1 MLISK
6 SAKGMIAELKA
17 IKLLTKQGYW
27 CARSLDPQSPF
38 DIVAVDKKG
47 KVRLIDVKVNSYRKA
62 NNWRINRSQSK
73 KQKELKIEIMMI
85 DYEIQDFKNIKGKK
99 RGKKNQGETRL
110 MDAFSFPFFN
120 GIIIYS
126 GLVWSS

>member
-1 MLISK
+1 
-6 SAKGMIAELKA
+6 MIAELKA

-62 NNWRINRSQSK
+62 DKRRINRIISK
-73 KQKELKIEIMMI
+73 KQKKLNIEIMMV
-85 DYEIQDFKNIKGKK
+85 DYG
-99 RGKKNQGETRL
+99 
-110 MDAFSFPFFN
+110 
-120 GIIIYS
+120 
-126 GLVWSS
+126 

>member
-1 MLISK
+1 MV
-6 SAKGMIAELKA
+6 AELRA
-17 IKLLTKQGYW
+17 INLLTKQGYW
-27 CARSLDPQSPF
+27 CARSFDPQSPF

-85 DYEIQDFKNIKGKK
+85 DYEIQDFKNTKGKK
-99 RGKKNQGETRL
+99 NCKKKNG
-110 MDAFSFPFFN
+110 DAR
-120 GIIIYS
+120 
-126 GLVWSS
+126 